1 MRSRPKITA
10 RAKTGLPTYL
20 QIDGDMNYRG
30 LILEDLKRMSYL
42 LAAIG
47 ERQFADAAMHALQI
61 LDRNRDKITEY
72 ELSTNTG
79 LKP

>member
-1 MRSRPKITA
+1 
-10 RAKTGLPTYL
+10 
-20 QIDGDMNYRG
+20 
-30 LILEDLKRMSYL
+30 MSYL